1 LIQNTRD
8 DREIKDDFFCGIFY
22 NLVKKMVNT
31 TIKYFLENGMNVPTK
46 EPKAKRELEEL
57 SLLFEISQTLEKS
70 LDLREVVGPLL
81 RAMASKMGMMRGTL
95 TLLNRE
101 TGEIAIE
108 QAYGLSESQRERGKY
123 KLGEGITG
131 KVIQTGKPAVIPR
144 ISEEPLFLNRT
155 GAREDLKKRDISFIC
170 VPIKLGKES
179 IGALSVDRL
188 FGDTVSLKEDLRL
201 LSIISSMIGQAV
213 RLRQQMRTER
223 TQLLEENIHL
233 KEQLQDRFR
242 PANIIGN
249 SNVMQAVYD
258 LIAQVSKSNTT
269 VLIRGESGTGKE
281 LVANAIHY
289 NSLRVSKPFIKVN
302 CAALPETVIESEL
315 FGHEKGAF
323 TGAVGQ
329 RKGRFELAHGGTIF
343 FDEVGDLSPATQI
356 KFLRVLQEKE
366 FERVGGI
373 ATVKT
378 DVRVIA
384 ATNRNLKTLVEEE
397 KFREDLYYRL
407 NVFPIYMPPLRE
419 RKTDILLL
427 ADYFVE
433 KYSKANHKN
442 ICRISTPAIDML
454 MSYHWPG
461 NVRELENCIE
471 RAVILSNDDVI
482 HGHHLPPTLQTA
494 EATGTASG
502 GNLQET
508 LDNLERELIL
518 DALKSSRGNKTKAA
532 RLLGITE
539 RLMGLRVK
547 KYGITPKRFS
557 TKK

>member
-1 LIQNTRD
+1 
-8 DREIKDDFFCGIFY
+8 
-22 NLVKKMVNT
+22 
-31 TIKYFLENGMNVPTK
+31 MNVPTK